1 MKFYYA
7 PLEGVVGHV
16 YRNAHRAHFNHIDKY
31 FAPFIVA
38 DQTKGFRSKDLEDI
52 LPENNK
58 TLTLVPQILSNN
70 ASDFNHTAKKIS
82 AYGYDEISLNLGCPS
97 KMVVSKNRGSGF
109 LAFRDELNRFLEGI
123 YSNPVVAISIKTRLG
138 KYKHE
143 EFYDLIEIFNQYPI
157 KELTIHPRVQ
167 TDIYRNKP
175 NLEVFKDA
183 LELSKNP
190 VCYNGDIFTLGDFIG
205 IRETFP
211 EVETFMLGRGLLVNP
226 GLVGAIKEGVQLDKE
241 SMRGFLEDLY
251 RGYQEDLIEPHKVLS
266 KMKESWNYLIQAF
279 SNHEDYY
286 KELKRA
292 GDFNA
297 YEAAVER
304 LFNEQSILQN
314 FGYKTF
320 KTN

>member
-1 MKFYYA
+1 
-7 PLEGVVGHV
+7 
-16 YRNAHRAHFNHIDKY
+16 
-31 FAPFIVA
+31 
-38 DQTKGFRSKDLEDI
+38 
-52 LPENNK
+52 
-58 TLTLVPQILSNN
+58 
-70 ASDFNHTAKKIS
+70 
-82 AYGYDEISLNLGCPS
+82 
-97 KMVVSKNRGSGF
+97 
-109 LAFRDELNRFLEGI
+109 
-123 YSNPVVAISIKTRLG
+123 VAISIKTRLG

-205 IRETFP
+205 ITETFP

-226 GLVGAIKEGVQLDKE
+226 GLVGAIKEGIQLDKE
-241 SMRGFLEDLY
+241 SMRGFLEALY
-251 RGYQEDLIEPHKVLS
+251 QGYQEDLIEPYKVLS

-279 SNHEDYY
+279 SNHEAYY
-286 KELKRA
+286 NELKRA

-297 YEAAVER
+297 YEAAVKR

-314 FGYKTF
+314 FGYKAL